1 MAGKFNK
8 VFLMIILTLG
18 LSACSDKEPSVGIPT
33 ESDPIVEESDNIPE
47 PSASDEAGRAEAIGQ
62 SEEEGAGQPE
72 TDIETESIEEEVMKI
87 KVTTGDYVIVFDL
100 NDTSAAVSLY
110 EQLPM
115 TVAVDNYS
123 NNEKIFYADKLDCTD
138 VIEGDCPV
146 GTLAYFSPWGNVVM
160 YYGAASQYPG
170 LYILGEAVEGAEN
183 ISNLTG
189 EITITKADAEE
200 VQ

>member
-1 MAGKFNK
+1 MVGKFNK

-18 LSACSDKEPSVGIPT
+18 LSACSDKEPSAGIPT
-33 ESDPIVEESDNIPE
+33 ESDPIVEESDNIPK
-47 PSASDEAGRAEAIGQ
+47 SAASDEAGRAEAIGQ

-87 KVTTGDYVIVFDL
+87 KVTAGDYVIIFAL

-138 VIEGDCPV
+138 VIEGDCPA

-160 YYGAASQYPG
+160 YYGAAPQYPG

-189 EITITKADAEE
+189 EITITKAETE
-200 VQ
+200 GV

>member
-18 LSACSDKEPSVGIPT
+18 LSACSDKEPSAGIPT

-47 PSASDEAGRAEAIGQ
+47 SAASDEAGRAEAIGQ

-87 KVTTGDYVIVFDL
+87 KVTAGDYVIIFAL

-138 VIEGDCPV
+138 VIEEDCPA

-160 YYGAASQYPG
+160 YYGAAPQYPG

>member
-18 LSACSDKEPSVGIPT
+18 LSACSDKEPSAGIPT

-47 PSASDEAGRAEAIGQ
+47 PSVSDEAGQTETAGQ
-62 SEEEGAGQPE
+62 QEEKETGQPE

-87 KVTTGDYVIVFDL
+87 KVTTGDYVIVFTL

-138 VIEGDCPV
+138 VIEGECPA

-160 YYGAASQYPG
+160 YYGAAPQYPG